1 MDANKILFSGELQLT
16 AWGESS
22 TTGAWVKFWIHPED
36 LEAFKLLRTR
46 VGKVAGQRI
55 GAALV
60 EIADDEAVVSHA
72 PAPSPAPAPM
82 QPPQPRGYRAPHI
95 TGLAMLAVRWCTNPM
110 FQRWGAERMAKIKG
124 ISYEEA
130 IEYWDEAGCKG
141 FILAECGITSRKFL
155 AEDGEPAR
163 IFNEKIRLPF
173 MAWSNQQGETK

>member
-72 PAPSPAPAPM
+72 PAPSPTPAPT

-95 TGLAMLAVRWCTNPM
+95 TGLAMLAVRWCSNPQ
-110 FQRWGAERMAKIKG
+110 FLAWLESTKVDGPVYDSEMAK
-124 ISYEEA
+124 A
-130 IEYWDEAGCKG
+130 
-141 FILAECGITSRKFL
+141 FILQTCGITSRKFL

-173 MAWSNQQGETK
+173 MAWSNQQGETQ

>member
-72 PAPSPAPAPM
+72 PAPSPEPTE
-82 QPPQPRGYRAPHI
+82 PPQPRGYKPPHI
-95 TGLAMLAVRWCTNPM
+95 QGLALLAVQWCKDPR
-110 FQRWGAERMAKIKG
+110 FQEWVTIRLGAVKV
-124 ISYEEA
+124 
-130 IEYWDEAGCKG
+130 DEAACKQ
-141 FILAECGITSRKFL
+141 FILETCDITSRKLL
-155 AEDGEPAR
+155 ANPEPGQ
-163 IFNEKIRLPF
+163 IFNARIRLPF
-173 MAWSNQQGETK
+173 MAWRDEQ